1 MKIVLLPKSLDL
13 KHSCFPRL
21 RGKGASVADV
31 LLNDLLLVAD
41 WLLEKV
47 QQLPAT

>member
-1 MKIVLLPKSLDL
+1 LYQPINP
-13 KHSCFPRL
+13 HPQPFPRL